1 MLQHEV
7 SPSTLPPSEG
17 ADLARLSWQ
26 GLQAV
31 LRETDAPAAL
41 AALAT
46 EVAQA
51 MACRRVAVGWGSGS
65 GLRVKGLSHGAQLS
79 RGVMLGGVEEAMQE
93 AVMQAQTICLPRVAD
108 GAVRITLA
116 HRALMRREG
125 LIGAI
130 TVPIAQQGEV
140 LGAITCERE
149 HGRFTAAEIIA
160 LEALAEAVAPV
171 LKLLHEARL
180 SGWARV
186 RRDLRLRWL
195 REGSVGRRLWQF
207 GAAAVLVALVLGAV
221 VPVPHRLDVPARV
234 EGAQQ
239 RALTAPTDGFLQQVM
254 VRPGDAVRAGQVLA
268 QMADDDLRLQL
279 RGHQAD
285 LTQHE
290 NAFIDA
296 FTRGERAQAAMAQSR
311 AAESRAQLERAQQ
324 QLARLR
330 VTAPFDGVVIAGDLT
345 QKVGAPVQRSELL
358 LTVAPLTGWRLVL
371 DVDERRIAH
380 VQAGQPARV
389 LLTALPTAPM
399 DLRVTRITPL
409 AKSVEGRQ
417 RFEVL
422 AEPTGT
428 PPAGWRPGMQGVAQ
442 IELPQQPLLLRWAQE
457 AGRSLRWLTWTW
469 W

>member
-1 MLQHEV
+1 MLQQEV
-7 SPSTLPPSEG
+7 SPSTHPPPEE
-17 ADLARLSWQ
+17 ADLARLSWR

-31 LRETDAPAAL
+31 LRETEAGAAL

-51 MACRRVAVGWGSGS
+51 LACRRVAVGWGSGPR
-65 GLRVKGLSHGAQLS
+65 LQVRGLSHGAQLG
-79 RGVMLGGVEEAMQE
+79 RGAVLGGVEEAMQE
-93 AVMQAQTICLPRVAD
+93 AIVQAQTICVPRVAD

-140 LGAITCERE
+140 LGALTCERE
-149 HGRFTAAEIIA
+149 HARFNPAEIIA
-160 LEALAEAVAPV
+160 LESLAEAVAPA
-171 LKLLHEARL
+171 LKLMHDARL
-180 SGWARV
+180 GGWARL

-195 REGSVGRRLWQF
+195 HEGGVGRRVWQF
-207 GAAAVLVALVLGAV
+207 GALAVVVALVLGAV

-239 RALTAPTDGFLQQVM
+239 RALTAPADGFLQQVM
-254 VRPGDAVRAGQVLA
+254 VRPGDTVQAGQVLA
-268 QMADDDLRLQL
+268 QLADDDLRLQV

-296 FTRGERAQAAMAQSR
+296 FTRGERAQAAVAQSR
-311 AAESRAQLERAQQ
+311 AVESRAQLERAQQ
-324 QLARLR
+324 QLARMR

-358 LTVAPLTGWRLVL
+358 LTVAPSTGWRLVL

-389 LLTALPTAPM
+389 LLTALPTAPI

-422 AEPTGT
+422 AEPVGA

-442 IELPQQPLLLRWAQE
+442 IALPQEPLLLRWARE
-457 AGRSLRWLTWTW
+457 AGRSLRWLAWSW